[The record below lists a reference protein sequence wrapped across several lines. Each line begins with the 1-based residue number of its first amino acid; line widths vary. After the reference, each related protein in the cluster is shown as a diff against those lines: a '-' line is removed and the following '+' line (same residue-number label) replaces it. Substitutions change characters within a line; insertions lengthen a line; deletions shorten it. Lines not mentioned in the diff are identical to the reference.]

1 MNTNMAVTSD
11 AIHMLPGIYLTE
23 CTHWRSLLDDL
34 AWLLLAF
41 VVNFRI
47 QSWTEIVDCSM
58 VVQSISSNYDDG
70 EKKCQ
75 SGSHASL
82 NETDE
87 FLCFCSKSGSTQ
99 FWIEPFFRLSGRRRR
114 RQAPVTRDTGM
125 RVSVR
130 GIIDWYSIVSGRR
143 LEKDTCRWLAGD
155 ERRLHRFSF
164 FFFFRFLQFLQLPQC
179 LPPFRMVVGLAYLS
193 FQRCEQLK
201 MVEGGGDSCWTHQL
215 VKL

>member
-70 EKKCQ
+70 EKMSKWIACMAEWDRRVPLFLFQ
-75 SGSHASL
+75 KRIDSILNWTVFSVVRTTTTTTGAGDTWYRYACVCAWNHRLIFDRIWSTSRKGHVSL
-82 NETDE
+82 ISRWWAQTP
-87 FLCFCSKSGSTQ
+87 
-99 FWIEPFFRLSGRRRR
+99 PFF
-114 RQAPVTRDTGM
+114 
-125 RVSVR
+125 
-130 GIIDWYSIVSGRR
+130 
-143 LEKDTCRWLAGD
+143 
-155 ERRLHRFSF
+155 F